1 MDTTLMF
8 KPVDV
13 LGANKTKTTE
23 KAQPTETPER
33 GNTELANRILAM
45 FDKWHAHREVWDDQL
60 DADIH
65 RWEMEIR
72 TTNRKRL
79 PWGKKGTKYF
89 SPSSANSDS
98 RELYMKMIK
107 APRDQEEGQAH
118 QGRWRRMGGAYGDM
132 LQRDLLF
139 IEKHWEKE
147 FGEKPPFVPYYV
159 TVNGRR
165 YPAWEKFSQEI
176 KHIEHN
182 GRTISILGQCDGILV
197 DTATGELVIL
207 EIKSKQTT
215 SAQTGYYSMKQ
226 VGEDHERQTVLYS
239 ELYEDYGISSAVV
252 LYGNMA
258 KKSWNMPKDEY
269 EANPD
274 LRAFEVELSN
284 EGRTEL
290 LDKFEQVLIAV
301 EKEQP
306 PKFDIMKFTFNNY
319 KEATV
324 KSLTSEEYDEIFA
337 QVERIKKSRMP
348 QWKKNGVITAWEYIE
363 ANWEDSRLEP

>member
-1 MDTTLMF
+1 MDTNLMF
-8 KPVDV
+8 QPIQV
-13 LGANKTKTTE
+13 LGKGKTVAMKP
-23 KAQPTETPER
+23 KAQETETPKR
-33 GNTELANRILAM
+33 GNSELANRILDM
-45 FDKWHAHREVWDDQL
+45 FDKWHGHREIWDDQL

-65 RWEMEIR
+65 RMEMEIR

-98 RELYMKMIK
+98 RELYMKMLK
-107 APRDQEEGQAH
+107 EPRDQEDGKPH
-118 QGRWRRMGGAYGDM
+118 QGRWRRMGEAFGEM

-159 TVNGRR
+159 EINGRR
-165 YPAWEKFSQEI
+165 YPAWEKYAQEI
-176 KHIEHN
+176 KHVEHN

-197 DTATGELVIL
+197 DTSTGELIIL

-215 SAQTGYYSMKQ
+215 SAQTGFYSMKE
-226 VGEDHERQTVLYS
+226 VGEDHERQTMLYS
-239 ELYEDYGISSAVV
+239 ELYENYGISKAVV
-252 LYGNMA
+252 LYGNLA
-258 KKSWNMPKDEY
+258 RKSWNMEKEEY

-274 LRAFEVELSN
+274 LRAFEVDLNDE
-284 EGRTEL
+284 ERTAIL
-290 LDKFEQVLIAV
+290 NKFEKVLIAV
-301 EKEQP
+301 DDQNP
-306 PKFDIMKFTFNNY
+306 PKFDITKFTFNNY

-348 QWKKNGVITAWEYIE
+348 QWKKNSVIKAWEYIE
-363 ANWEDSRLEP
+363 ENWVDSRL